1 MRIKLATPL
10 LGEFPR
16 YANVKLPD
24 NAAVTAQNM
33 RLDSGVLKLEAWET
47 QELREAGVTPLAWD
61 RDLRSYETNLDLQ
74 AANPVDYAYKLL
86 EASGEFPEA
95 TWNV

>member
-1 MRIKLATPL
+1 MAFITPL
-10 LGEFPR
+10 EVAGRSYP
-16 YANVKLPD
+16 
-24 NAAVTAQNM
+24 AAYIKATIA
-33 RLDSGVLKLEAWET
+33 RCDSKQVVIKLEAWET

-61 RDLRSYETNLDLQ
+61 RDLRSPQTELELQ
-74 AANPVDYAYKLL
+74 ADNPVDYAYKLL

>member
-1 MRIKLATPL
+1 MAFITPL
-10 LGEFPR
+10 EVAGRSYP
-16 YANVKLPD
+16 
-24 NAAVTAQNM
+24 AAYIKATIARCDTKQTII
-33 RLDSGVLKLEAWET
+33 KLEAWET

-61 RDLRSYETNLDLQ
+61 RDLRSPQTELELQ
-74 AANPVDYAYKLL
+74 ADNPVDYAYKLL

>member
-1 MRIKLATPL
+1 MAFLTPL
-10 LGEFPR
+10 EVAGRNYPAAYIKATIAR
-16 YANVKLPD
+16 CD
-24 NAAVTAQNM
+24 NKQVVI
-33 RLDSGVLKLEAWET
+33 RLEAWET

-74 AANPVDYAYKLL
+74 AVNPVDYGYKLL

>member
-1 MRIKLATPL
+1 MAFITPLEVAGRNYPAAYIKVTIARCDTKQTVIKL
-10 LGEFPR
+10 
-16 YANVKLPD
+16 
-24 NAAVTAQNM
+24 Q
-33 RLDSGVLKLEAWET
+33 AWET

-61 RDLRSYETNLDLQ
+61 RDLRSPQTELELQ
-74 AANPVDYAYKLL
+74 ADNPVDYAYKLL

>member
-1 MRIKLATPL
+1 MAFLTPL
-10 LGEFPR
+10 EVAGRSYP
-16 YANVKLPD
+16 
-24 NAAVTAQNM
+24 AAYIKATIARCDTKQTII
-33 RLDSGVLKLEAWET
+33 KLEAWET

-74 AANPVDYAYKLL
+74 AANPVDYGYKLL
-86 EASGEFPEA
+86 EASGEFPDA

>member
-1 MRIKLATPL
+1 MAFLTPLEVAGRNYPAAYIKATIARCDNKQVVIKLA
-10 LGEFPR
+10 
-16 YANVKLPD
+16 
-24 NAAVTAQNM
+24 
-33 RLDSGVLKLEAWET
+33 AWET

-74 AANPVDYAYKLL
+74 AANPVDYGYKLL
-86 EASGEFPEA
+86 EASGEFPDA